1 MLTKKERR
9 EKVLIVRED
18 WILDIALF
26 GFPATDMCQVL
37 NVPGLP
43 DDCEVVRCVHEPLY
57 SRFAV
62 VLSHPTFDVV
72 QPGDH
77 LPEFRSRS
85 IARELRPANEEIR
98 RLQRRVARLEAT
110 Q

>member
-77 LPEFRSRS
+77 LQRSDATAPRRTGS
-85 IARELRPANEEIR
+85 TAVRERNA
-98 RLQRRVARLEAT
+98 
-110 Q
+110 

>member
-26 GFPATDMCQVL
+26 GFPATDMLQVL

-43 DDCEVVRCVHEPLY
+43 DDWEVVRCVHEPLY

-62 VLSHPTFDVV
+62 VLSHPTFEDGL
-72 QPGDH
+72 QA
-77 LPEFRSRS
+77 EQRQRSGATAPRRTGSTAVRERNARPRS
-85 IARELRPANEEIR
+85 HRAGRGR
-98 RLQRRVARLEAT
+98 
-110 Q
+110 